1 MADSLLPLILAM
13 IQLMCVI
20 IVAAYL
26 LTRSKFF
33 ASVLEGHPVI
43 KVQVILIVFF
53 GALSVYGTMG
63 GIPIM
68 DAVINVRDLGP
79 IMAGLLGGPL
89 VGLGAGLIG
98 AAYRASLGGFTM
110 VPCIIATLL
119 SGLFGGIIWLLYR
132 RKFAPI
138 HIAVIFAVLMES
150 LHMVITLII
159 AQPFSAA
166 LALVETIW
174 VPMAIANALGVLI
187 FAFMIRNLESEKKM
201 QAERD
206 TLVKDV
212 AKKNT
217 ELAIAAE
224 IQQSFLPKNIP
235 KVEGFDVAG
244 KSVMAKEVGG
254 DFFDVIPFEV
264 VHLGNKRM
272 GILIAD
278 VSGKG
283 VPAALFMA
291 LSRIIVRVNAT
302 WHRDE
307 PAQAIYDANNLI
319 AADATAGMF
328 VTLFYG
334 ILDHEKK
341 IISYVNAGHNPPMV
355 YHAAD
360 RTISELEATGLAMG
374 AIENTPYQAI
384 ACPLSKDDVIV
395 LYTDGITEANNEQ
408 GEMYGEERLTGLI
421 RSSAGLPATAIL
433 DAILADVNRFC
444 GSAPQYD
451 DITLMVIRVE

>member
-1 MADSLLPLILAM
+1 MADTFLSLVLAM

-33 ASVLEGHPVI
+33 VSVLEGHPAI
-43 KVQVILIVFF
+43 KVQIILILFF

-63 GIPIM
+63 GIGIM

-119 SGLFGGIIWLLYR
+119 SGLFGGIIWLLYK
-132 RKFAPI
+132 RKFAPL
-138 HIAVIFAVLMES
+138 HIAVIFAALMES
-150 LHMVITLII
+150 LHMVITLIL

-166 LALVETIW
+166 LALVEVIW
-174 VPMAIANALGVLI
+174 VPMAVANALGVLI
-187 FAFMIRNLESEKKM
+187 FAFIIKNLESERKM

-302 WHRDE
+302 WHRDD

-334 ILDHEKK
+334 ILDHEKQT
-341 IISYVNAGHNPPMV
+341 ITYVNAGHNPPIL
-355 YHAAD
+355 YRAAD
-360 RTISELEATGLAMG
+360 GTLVEFEGTGMALG
-374 AIENTPYQAI
+374 AQENTPYTSRAF
-384 ACPLSKDDVIV
+384 PLAAGDVLV
-395 LYTDGITEANNEQ
+395 LYTDGITEANNEK
-408 GEMYGEERLTGLI
+408 GEMYGEDRLHAVIT
-421 RSSAGLPATAIL
+421 SSAGRAAPEIL
-433 DAILADVNRFC
+433 DAILADVKTFS

-451 DITLMVIRVE
+451 DITLMVIRVG